1 MTSSLLELLVAAK
14 KLVKIKLNKKMAK
27 DENLTDPERDFQEEK
42 LKMSYGKASMTK
54 KIKRLENALTDFKE
68 LDLMDLPN
76 KDMQEA
82 AREVDECR
90 SAVKEAYTKMETI
103 NEQLTK
109 KLILLDRTG
118 NVPDAEKSLA
128 ELTNA
133 LEE

>member
-1 MTSSLLELLVAAK
+1 
-14 KLVKIKLNKKMAK
+14 
-27 DENLTDPERDFQEEK
+27 
-42 LKMSYGKASMTK
+42 
-54 KIKRLENALTDFKE
+54 
-68 LDLMDLPN
+68 MDLPN
-76 KDMQEA
+76 KDMQGA
-82 AREVDECR
+82 AREIDECR